1 MKSEFH
7 GPMRADKLARRVG
20 ETKEFRNR
28 REKSRERK
36 KQAKASR
43 KKNR

>member
-1 MKSEFH
+1 MKGH

-20 ETKEFRNR
+20 ETKEFRNAR
-28 REKSRERK
+28 TLSRKRNK
-36 KQAKASR
+36 AAKASR

>member
-1 MKSEFH
+1 MSYK

-20 ETKEFRNR
+20 ESKEFGLRTKKNRARN
-28 REKSRERK
+28 

>member
-1 MKSEFH
+1 MSGH

-20 ETKEFRNR
+20 ETKAFKNR
-28 REKSRERK
+28 REKSRKRSA
-36 KQAKASR
+36 QAKASR

>member
-1 MKSEFH
+1 MSNH

-20 ETKEFRNR
+20 ETKAFKNR
-28 REKSRERK
+28 REKSRERA

>member
-1 MKSEFH
+1 MKGH

-20 ETKEFRNR
+20 ESKEFRNR
-28 REKSRERK
+28 REKSRK
-36 KQAKASR
+36 KNAQAKAAR